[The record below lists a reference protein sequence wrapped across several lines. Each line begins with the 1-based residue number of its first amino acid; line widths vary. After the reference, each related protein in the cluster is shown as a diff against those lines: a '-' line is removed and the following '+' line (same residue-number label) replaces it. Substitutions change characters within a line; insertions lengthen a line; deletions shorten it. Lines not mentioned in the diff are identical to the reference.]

1 MIFAGFSVK
10 DMDMVKDL
18 TLLLVRCDD
27 EIISASLR
35 CKGVRLI
42 VWSLELIVLTM
53 VYKLKFL

>member
-1 MIFAGFSVK
+1 
-10 DMDMVKDL
+10 MDMVKDL